1 MVTVAALVNA
11 SCQERMKKFLKMAA
25 ARPSH
30 RLRRHGEGGDR
41 ITHVAKMGERAT
53 PAQVH

>member
-30 RLRRHGEGGDR
+30 RLRRHGEGGDWT
-41 ITHVAKMGERAT
+41 THVAKMGERAT